1 MGYMENTLPKE
12 PQKDKRLTKST
23 KRKNFRPIAQ
33 RELYGNI
40 FYPQYNGLNKQSKL
54 KMAG

>member
-40 FYPQYNGLNKQSKL
+40 FYPWYNGLNKQSKL